1 MQFLEVS
8 NLCKNFGG
16 LQAIKNVSFNV
27 AENEIIG
34 LIGPNG
40 AGKTTFFNCLTG
52 SYTATAGTINLNGQ
66 ETTKLKPHQVADKG
80 MIRTFQANRF
90 FPELTVFEN
99 VILGVD
105 QRSKTPV
112 WLEMLNIGGARQEK
126 EQAKKKVLEILNFV
140 SLAEEQNILGKNLPH
155 GSQRRLAIAIALACE
170 PIMLLLDEPATGM
183 NPEETLQLMKLI
195 RKISQMGTTILLI
208 EHDMK
213 LVMNICGRVVVINH
227 GEKIAEGAPQEIA
240 NNPQVIEAYLGRG
253 SLL

>member
-253 SLL
+253 

>member
-16 LQAIKNVSFNV
+16 LQAVKNVSFNV
-27 AENEIIG
+27 ARNEIIG

-40 AGKTTFFNCLTG
+40 AGKTTLFNCLTG
-52 SYTATAGTINLNGQ
+52 SYTVTAGTINLNGQ

-90 FPELTVFEN
+90 FPQLTVFDN

-105 QRSKTPV
+105 RKRKTPA
-112 WLEMLNIGGARQEK
+112 WSEMLNIGRARQEK
-126 EQAKKKVLEILNFV
+126 KQSEQKALAILEFV
-140 SLAEEQNILGKNLPH
+140 GLADDRSILGKNLPH
-155 GSQRRLAIAIALACE
+155 GSQRRLAIAIALACD

-183 NPEETLQLMKLI
+183 NPEETMELMELI
-195 RKISQMGTTILLI
+195 RKISQRGITILLI

-213 LVMNICGRVVVINH
+213 LVMNICKRVVVINY